1 MNTKKMLAILAALSM
16 LGTTGLTVGAEDTAA
31 TEPAVET
38 VVTTEAEAETAVSEI
53 AETRTETT
61 AVDEAKMEVN
71 ETTITEETAITTTIV
86 QSEEPTSTTTAVKSD
101 ADGVET
107 TVAVTGTESASVTTT
122 TTYSAEETSKIMEEL
137 QKQIDNLIDEIQSG
151 SNPDLIP
158 DEENVEMLPDY
169 SSDNILQL
177 EDGTWIGTYHTYYV
191 DEEGYTYQV
200 VYYVKTDGTK
210 DIFYVTYYDD
220 FDHNDAL
227 VCSDNPFYDEFYV
240 QFTTFYK
247 TLENT
252 SDYYVLYCAT
262 DAGVNPTMYVVVE
275 MTDGKLAF
283 YAISQDGIQQVDK
296 IPTFEFDDDSKKPN
310 DSARPTAAVQK
321 STDSTPKT
329 GDATTVPAVAVGLT
343 LTAAGVV
350 AFLNRKYK

>member
-53 AETRTETT
+53 AETRTEIT

-71 ETTITEETAITTTIV
+71 ETTVTEETAITTTIV
-86 QSEEPTSTTTAVKSD
+86 QSEEPISTTTAVKSD

-151 SNPDLIP
+151 SNPDLLP

-275 MTDGKLAF
+275 MTDGNLVF

-310 DSARPTAAVQK
+310 DSAHPTAAVQK
-321 STDSTPKT
+321 STSSTPKT
-329 GDATTVPAVAVGLT
+329 GDTATAPAVAIGLT